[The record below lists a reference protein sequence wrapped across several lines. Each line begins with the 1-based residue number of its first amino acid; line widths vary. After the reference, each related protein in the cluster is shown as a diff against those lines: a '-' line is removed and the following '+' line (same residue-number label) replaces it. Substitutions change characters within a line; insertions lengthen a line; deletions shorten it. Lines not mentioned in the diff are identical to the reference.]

1 VTAPAGQGSRI
12 LVVGNDTDVSIALHL
27 HLDRAGWGLVC
38 LPTPE
43 MLEPVLRSVAPHAII
58 LMLPAS
64 PDASWGSALTTAAS
78 AARVGIRVIVVAPS
92 RDVVEPLAA
101 VAGAERA
108 LARSEVLARPTV
120 VLEGRPGEG
129 APAVAKSASAFPQQ
143 AAPVFPPLAAP
154 AFPQPAAPA
163 FPQQAAATFPRPTP
177 ANPARPLTTPA
188 PPQAT
193 EQGAAARP
201 SRKDVDLLKLI
212 DEELVDEPRSRPK
225 TTRVEV
231 NVSLVSEHNFY
242 VGATRRVD
250 SGGVFISTMLPPPVG
265 TRIQVRLG
273 LADGRKLDLEGEVV
287 FIREKSAISGRQ
299 PSGCG
304 VRLFGLPGW
313 AIDTIDRF
321 LLARPPVMYLA
332 P

>member
-1 VTAPAGQGSRI
+1 VTAPAGQGSRV
-12 LVVGNDTDVSIALHL
+12 LVVGNDAEVSVALHIN
-27 HLDRAGWGLVC
+27 LDRAGCGVIC
-38 LPTPE
+38 LPPPE
-43 MLEPVLRSVAPHAII
+43 MLEPVMRSVAPHAII

-78 AARVGIRVIVVAPS
+78 AARVGIRVVVVAPS

-108 LARSEVLARPTV
+108 LARSDVLARPAI
-120 VLEGRPGEG
+120 VLERRPGERDSAG
-129 APAVAKSASAFPQQ
+129 STPASAFPQP
-143 AAPVFPPLAAP
+143 AALAFPQSAAP
-154 AFPQPAAPA
+154 AFPQSAPA
-163 FPQQAAATFPRPTP
+163 NARPFATSSSPTP
-177 ANPARPLTTPA
+177 EHGT
-188 PPQAT
+188 
-193 EQGAAARP
+193 AARAG
-201 SRKDVDLLKLI
+201 RKDVDLLALI

-225 TTRVEV
+225 ATRVEV

-250 SGGVFISTMLPPPVG
+250 SGGVFISTMLPPPVS

-299 PSGCG
+299 PAGCG

-321 LLARPPVMYLA
+321 LLARPPVMYVA